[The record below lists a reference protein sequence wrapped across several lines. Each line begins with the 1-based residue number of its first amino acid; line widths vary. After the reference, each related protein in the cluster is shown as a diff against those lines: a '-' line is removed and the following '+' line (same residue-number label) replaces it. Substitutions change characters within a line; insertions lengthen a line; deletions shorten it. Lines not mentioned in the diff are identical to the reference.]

1 MLNFEYKGIS
11 QGKYVEG
18 EIEALNNAEAAHKLK
33 DKKVIITKLKETK
46 KKKVV
51 TKKEKTSFSFGTGIK
66 PQEILIFCK
75 QFATM
80 LRAGLPVLNTLDMLE
95 GQTSRPPMKKVIST
109 IKKDLESG
117 NALSKCFEK
126 HTKIFDTVVVNLI
139 KAGEASGKLDTF
151 LQKIVT
157 NLEKREKIK
166 SQIKSALFY
175 PGVLFSVAILVTVF
189 MLMNVVPTFV
199 NMYEGMGM
207 ADDLPTPTAVI
218 MSMSEFVRSS
228 GGFFLL
234 VFIISFVFGFKFL
247 IKKNYEVR
255 KNWHRIMMKLPIFGN
270 LIRKSILAKVS
281 LVLGNLNQAG
291 VDLIESIDIAKSVT
305 DNVIVVEALE
315 RIKKGVFSGETLA
328 DLFNK
333 EKIFPPTF
341 SQLISVGEQTGSLD
355 EMFGSV
361 ALYYEEEFDVA
372 VANLASLIEPIMIV
386 FMGITIGGLM
396 LAMYAP
402 IFNVGAIIGWLL
414 VILGLIKIIDL
425 FEDNLHNN
433 KNIKTLMRI

>member
-1 MLNFEYKGIS
+1 MLNFEYKGIAL
-11 QGKYVEG
+11 GKYVEG

-46 KKKVV
+46 KKKEVS
-51 TKKEKTSFSFGTGIK
+51 KKEKTSFSFGTGIK

-126 HTKIFDTVVVNLI
+126 HSKIFDTVVVNLI

-234 VFIISFVFGFKFL
+234 MFIISFVFGFKFL

-255 KNWHRIMMKLPIFGN
+255 KNWHRVTLKLPIFGN
-270 LIRKSILAKVS
+270 LIQKSILAKVS

-315 RIKKGVFSGETLA
+315 NIKKGVFSGESLT

-355 EMFGSV
+355 EMFTSI
-361 ALYYEEEFDVA
+361 AIYYEEEFDVA

-402 IFNVGAIIGWLL
+402 IFNVGAIIG
-414 VILGLIKIIDL
+414 
-425 FEDNLHNN
+425 
-433 KNIKTLMRI
+433 

>member
-1 MLNFEYKGIS
+1 MLNFAYKGIS

-33 DKKVIITKLKETK
+33 EKKVIITKLKEAK

-51 TKKEKTSFSFGTGIK
+51 TKKEKTSFTFGTGVK
-66 PQEILIFCK
+66 AQEILIFCK

-80 LRAGLPVLNTLDMLE
+80 MRAGLPVLNTLEMLE
-95 GQTSRPPMKKVIST
+95 VQTTRPPMKKIIQT

-117 NALSKCFEK
+117 NSISKCFEK
-126 HTKIFDTVVVNLI
+126 HPKIFDTVVVNLI

-151 LQKIVT
+151 LQKIVV

-175 PGVLFSVAILVTVF
+175 PGVLFSVAILVTIF

-199 NMYEGMGM
+199 NMYEQMG
-207 ADDLPTPTAVI
+207 AKELPTPTAVI
-218 MSMSEFVRSS
+218 MSMSSFVRSS
-228 GGFFLL
+228 GGLYLL
-234 VFIISFVFGFKFL
+234 IFIILSVVGFKYL
-247 IKKNYEVR
+247 MSKNYIV
-255 KNWHRIMMKLPIFGN
+255 KKGWHQTMLKLPIFGN
-270 LIRKSILAKVS
+270 LIQKSILAKVS

-305 DNVIVVEALE
+305 DNVIVIEALE
-315 RIKKGVFSGETLA
+315 NIKKGVFSGETLTN
-328 DLFNK
+328 LFNK
-333 EKIFPPTF
+333 EKIFPATF

-355 EMFGSV
+355 GMFGSI
-361 ALYYEEEFDVA
+361 AIYYEEEFDVA

-402 IFNVGAIIGWLL
+402 IFSIGDIIG
-414 VILGLIKIIDL
+414 
-425 FEDNLHNN
+425 
-433 KNIKTLMRI
+433 

>member
-11 QGKYVEG
+11 LGKYVEG

-33 DKKVIITKLKETK
+33 EKKVIITKLKEAK

-51 TKKEKTSFSFGTGIK
+51 TKKEKTSITFGTGIK

-80 LRAGLPVLNTLDMLE
+80 LRAGLPVLNTLEMLE
-95 GQTSRPPMKKVIST
+95 GQTSRPPMKKVNAT

-151 LQKIVT
+151 LQKIVI

-175 PGVLFSVAILVTVF
+175 PGVLFSVAVLVTVF

-234 VFIISFVFGFKFL
+234 IFILSFVFGFKFL

-255 KNWHRIMMKLPIFGN
+255 KNWHRVTLKLPIFGN
-270 LIRKSILAKVS
+270 LIQKSILAKVS

-315 RIKKGVFSGETLA
+315 RIKKGVFSGESLT

-355 EMFGSV
+355 EMFNSI
-361 ALYYEEEFDVA
+361 AIYYEEEFDVA

-402 IFNVGAIIGWLL
+402 IFNVGAIIG
-414 VILGLIKIIDL
+414 
-425 FEDNLHNN
+425 
-433 KNIKTLMRI
+433 

>member
-1 MLNFEYKGIS
+1 MLNFEYKGIA

-33 DKKVIITKLKETK
+33 EKKIIITKLKEAK

-80 LRAGLPVLNTLDMLE
+80 LRAGLPVLNTLEMLD
-95 GQTSRPPMKKVIST
+95 GQTKRPPMKKVIQT

-117 NALSKCFEK
+117 NALSKCFDK
-126 HTKIFDTVVVNLI
+126 HPKIFDTVVVNLI

-151 LQKIVT
+151 LQKIVL

-175 PGVLFSVAILVTVF
+175 PAVLFSVAMLVTVF

-199 NMYEGMGM
+199 NMYENMGMG
-207 ADDLPTPTAVI
+207 DKLPTPTAVI
-218 MSMSEFVRSS
+218 MSMSEFVRSA
-228 GGFFLL
+228 GGLYLL
-234 VFIISFVFGFKFL
+234 IFIILFIVGFKYL
-247 IKKNYEVR
+247 ISKNYNV
-255 KNWHRIMMKLPIFGN
+255 KKAWHQTILKLPIFGN
-270 LIRKSILAKVS
+270 LINKSILAKVS

-305 DNVIVVEALE
+305 DNVVVIEALE
-315 RIKKGVFSGETLA
+315 NIKKGVFSGETLT

-333 EKIFPPTF
+333 EKIFPATF
-341 SQLISVGEQTGSLD
+341 TQLISVGEQTGSLD

-361 ALYYEEEFDVA
+361 AIYYEEEFDVA

-402 IFNVGAIIGWLL
+402 IFNVGAVIG
-414 VILGLIKIIDL
+414 
-425 FEDNLHNN
+425 
-433 KNIKTLMRI
+433 

>member
-11 QGKYVEG
+11 LGKYVEG

-33 DKKVIITKLKETK
+33 EKKVIITKLKEAK

-51 TKKEKTSFSFGTGIK
+51 SKKEKTSFSFGTGIK

-80 LRAGLPVLNTLDMLE
+80 LRAGLPVLNTLEMLE
-95 GQTSRPPMKKVIST
+95 GQTSRPPMKKVIGT

-151 LQKIVT
+151 LQKIVI

-207 ADDLPTPTAVI
+207 GDDLPTPTAVI

-228 GGFFLL
+228 GGLFLL
-234 VFIISFVFGFKFL
+234 IFIILFIVGFKYL
-247 IKKNYEVR
+247 ISKNYNV
-255 KNWHRIMMKLPIFGN
+255 KKGWHKIMLKLPVFGN
-270 LIRKSILAKVS
+270 LINKSILAKVS

-305 DNVIVVEALE
+305 DNVIVIEALE
-315 RIKKGVFSGETLA
+315 NIKKGVFSGETLT

-361 ALYYEEEFDVA
+361 AIYYEEEFDVA

-402 IFNVGAIIGWLL
+402 IFNVGAIIG
-414 VILGLIKIIDL
+414 
-425 FEDNLHNN
+425 
-433 KNIKTLMRI
+433 

>member
-11 QGKYVEG
+11 LGKYVEG

-33 DKKVIITKLKETK
+33 EKKVIITKLKEAK

-51 TKKEKTSFSFGTGIK
+51 SKKEKTSFSFGTGIK
-66 PQEILIFCK
+66 NQEILIFCK

-80 LRAGLPVLNTLDMLE
+80 LRAGLPVLNTLEMLE
-95 GQTSRPPMKKVIST
+95 GQTSRPPMKKVIAT

-151 LQKIVT
+151 LQKIVI

-175 PGVLFSVAILVTVF
+175 PGVLFSVAVLVTVF

-234 VFIISFVFGFKFL
+234 VFIISFVVGFKFL

-255 KNWHRIMMKLPIFGN
+255 KNWHRVTLKLPIFGN
-270 LIRKSILAKVS
+270 LIQKSILAKVS

-315 RIKKGVFSGETLA
+315 NIKKGVFSGESLT

-355 EMFGSV
+355 EMFTSI
-361 ALYYEEEFDVA
+361 AIYYEEEFDVA

-402 IFNVGAIIGWLL
+402 IFNVGAIIG
-414 VILGLIKIIDL
+414 
-425 FEDNLHNN
+425 
-433 KNIKTLMRI
+433 

>member
-33 DKKVIITKLKETK
+33 DQKVIITKLKEAK
-46 KKKVV
+46 KKKLVS
-51 TKKEKTSFSFGTGIK
+51 KKEKTSFSFGTGIK
-66 PQEILIFCK
+66 AQEILIFCK

-80 LRAGLPVLNTLDMLE
+80 LRAGLPVLNTLEMLE
-95 GQTSRPPMKKVIST
+95 GQTTRPPMKKVIQT

-126 HTKIFDTVVVNLI
+126 HPKIFDTVVVNLI

-151 LQKIVT
+151 LQKIVIS
-157 NLEKREKIK
+157 LEKREKIK

-207 ADDLPTPTAVI
+207 GDDLPTPTAVI

-228 GGFFLL
+228 GGLFLL
-234 VFIISFVFGFKFL
+234 IFIILFVVGFKYL
-247 IKKNYEVR
+247 ISKNYGV
-255 KNWHRIMMKLPIFGN
+255 KKAWHQIMLKLPVFGN
-270 LIRKSILAKVS
+270 LINKSILAKVS

-305 DNVIVVEALE
+305 DNVIVIEALE
-315 RIKKGVFSGETLA
+315 NIKKGVFSGETLT

-361 ALYYEEEFDVA
+361 AIYYEEEFDVA

-402 IFNVGAIIGWLL
+402 IFNVGAIIG
-414 VILGLIKIIDL
+414 
-425 FEDNLHNN
+425 
-433 KNIKTLMRI
+433 

>member
-33 DKKVIITKLKETK
+33 DQKVIITKLKEARK
-46 KKKVV
+46 KKAAV
-51 TKKEKTSFSFGTGIK
+51 KKEKTSFSFGTGIK
-66 PQEILIFCK
+66 AQEILIFCK

-80 LRAGLPVLNTLDMLE
+80 LRAGLPVLNTLEMLE
-95 GQTSRPPMKKVIST
+95 GQTTRPPMKKVIQT

-126 HTKIFDTVVVNLI
+126 HPKIFDTVVVNLI

-151 LQKIVT
+151 LQKIVVS
-157 NLEKREKIK
+157 LEKREKIK

-207 ADDLPTPTAVI
+207 GDDLPTPTAVI

-228 GGFFLL
+228 GGLFLL
-234 VFIISFVFGFKFL
+234 IFIILFVVGFKYL
-247 IKKNYEVR
+247 ISKNYGV
-255 KNWHRIMMKLPIFGN
+255 KKAWHQIMLKLPVFGN
-270 LIRKSILAKVS
+270 LINKSILAKVS

-305 DNVIVVEALE
+305 DNVIVIEALE
-315 RIKKGVFSGETLA
+315 NIKKGVFSGETLT
-328 DLFNK
+328 DLFAK

-361 ALYYEEEFDVA
+361 AIYYEEEFDVA

-402 IFNVGAIIGWLL
+402 IFNVGAII
-414 VILGLIKIIDL
+414 
-425 FEDNLHNN
+425 N
-433 KNIKTLMRI
+433 

>member
-11 QGKYVEG
+11 LGKYVEG

-33 DKKVIITKLKETK
+33 EQKVIITRLKEAK

-51 TKKEKTSFSFGTGIK
+51 TKKEKTSITFGTGIK

-80 LRAGLPVLNTLDMLE
+80 LRAGLPVLNTLEMLE
-95 GQTSRPPMKKVIST
+95 GQTSRPPMKKVIAT

-151 LQKIVT
+151 LQKIVI

-175 PGVLFSVAILVTVF
+175 PGVLFSVAVLVTVF

-218 MSMSEFVRSS
+218 MAMSEFVRSS

-234 VFIISFVFGFKFL
+234 VFIISFVVGFKFL

-255 KNWHRIMMKLPIFGN
+255 KNWHRVTLKLPIFGN
-270 LIRKSILAKVS
+270 LIQKSILAKVS

-315 RIKKGVFSGETLA
+315 NIKKGVFSGESLT

-355 EMFGSV
+355 EMFNSI
-361 ALYYEEEFDVA
+361 AIYYEEEFDVA

-402 IFNVGAIIGWLL
+402 IFNVGAIIG
-414 VILGLIKIIDL
+414 
-425 FEDNLHNN
+425 
-433 KNIKTLMRI
+433 

>member
-33 DKKVIITKLKETK
+33 DQKVIITKLREAK
-46 KKKVV
+46 KKKAVV
-51 TKKEKTSFSFGTGIK
+51 KKEKKSFSFGTGIK
-66 PQEILIFCK
+66 AQEILIFCK

-80 LRAGLPVLNTLDMLE
+80 LRAGLPVLNTLEMLE
-95 GQTSRPPMKKVIST
+95 GQTTRPPMKKVIQT

-126 HTKIFDTVVVNLI
+126 HPKIFDTVVVNLI

-151 LQKIVT
+151 LQKIVIS
-157 NLEKREKIK
+157 LEKREKIK

-207 ADDLPTPTAVI
+207 GDDLPTPTAVI

-228 GGFFLL
+228 GGLFLL
-234 VFIISFVFGFKFL
+234 IFIILFVVGFRYL
-247 IKKNYEVR
+247 MTKNYNV
-255 KNWHRIMMKLPIFGN
+255 KKTWHKTMLKLPVFGN
-270 LIRKSILAKVS
+270 LINKSILAKVS

-305 DNVIVVEALE
+305 DNVVVIEALE
-315 RIKKGVFSGETLA
+315 NIKKGVFSGETLT
-328 DLFNK
+328 DLFGK

-361 ALYYEEEFDVA
+361 AIYYEEEFDVA

-402 IFNVGAIIGWLL
+402 IFNVGAII
-414 VILGLIKIIDL
+414 
-425 FEDNLHNN
+425 N
-433 KNIKTLMRI
+433 

>member
-11 QGKYVEG
+11 YGKYVEG

-33 DKKVIITKLKETK
+33 EQKVIITKLKETK
-46 KKKVV
+46 KKKAIV
-51 TKKEKTSFSFGTGIK
+51 KKEKKSFSFGTGVK
-66 PQEILIFCK
+66 AQEILIFCK

-80 LRAGLPVLNTLDMLE
+80 LRAGLPVLNTLEMLD
-95 GQTSRPPMKKVIST
+95 GQTKRPGMKKIIQT

-126 HTKIFDTVVVNLI
+126 HPKVFDTVVVNLI

-151 LQKIVT
+151 LQKIVVS
-157 NLEKREKIK
+157 LEKREKIK

-189 MLMNVVPTFV
+189 MLMKVVPTFV

-207 ADDLPTPTAVI
+207 GDDLPTPTAVI
-218 MSMSEFVRSS
+218 MSMSEFIRSS

-234 VFIISFVFGFKFL
+234 IFLITFVVGFKFL
-247 IKKNYEVR
+247 INKNYNI
-255 KNWHRIMMKLPIFGN
+255 KKAWHQTLLKMPVFGN
-270 LIRKSILAKVS
+270 LINKSILAKVS

-305 DNVIVVEALE
+305 DNVVVIESLE
-315 RIKKGVFSGETLA
+315 NIKKGVFSGETLT
-328 DLFNK
+328 DLFHK

-361 ALYYEEEFDVA
+361 AIYYEEEFDVA
-372 VANLASLIEPIMIV
+372 VGNLSSLIEPIMIV

-402 IFNVGAIIGWLL
+402 IFNVGAII
-414 VILGLIKIIDL
+414 
-425 FEDNLHNN
+425 N
-433 KNIKTLMRI
+433 

>member
-33 DKKVIITKLKETK
+33 EQKIIITKLKEAK

-80 LRAGLPVLNTLDMLE
+80 LRAGLPVLNTLEMLE
-95 GQTSRPPMKKVIST
+95 GQTKRPPMKKVIQT

-117 NALSKCFEK
+117 NALSKCFDK
-126 HTKIFDTVVVNLI
+126 HPKIFDTVVVNLI

-151 LQKIVT
+151 LQKIVI

-175 PGVLFSVAILVTVF
+175 PGVLFSVAMLVTVF

-207 ADDLPTPTAVI
+207 GDDLPTPTAVI

-228 GGFFLL
+228 GGLFLL
-234 VFIISFVFGFKFL
+234 IFIILFFVGFKYL
-247 IKKNYEVR
+247 ISKNYNV
-255 KNWHRIMMKLPIFGN
+255 KKAWHQTMLKLPIFGN
-270 LIRKSILAKVS
+270 LINKSILAKVS

-305 DNVIVVEALE
+305 DNVVVIEALE
-315 RIKKGVFSGETLA
+315 NIKKGVFSGETLT

-333 EKIFPPTF
+333 EKIFPATF
-341 SQLISVGEQTGSLD
+341 TQLISVGEQTGSLD
-355 EMFGSV
+355 EMFGSI
-361 ALYYEEEFDVA
+361 AIYYEEEFDVA

-402 IFNVGAIIGWLL
+402 IFSMGDIIG
-414 VILGLIKIIDL
+414 
-425 FEDNLHNN
+425 
-433 KNIKTLMRI
+433 

>member
-33 DKKVIITKLKETK
+33 DQKVIITKLKEAK
-46 KKKVV
+46 KKKAVV
-51 TKKEKTSFSFGTGIK
+51 KKKKTSFSFGTGIK
-66 PQEILIFCK
+66 AQEILIFCK

-80 LRAGLPVLNTLDMLE
+80 LRAGLPVLNTLEMLE
-95 GQTSRPPMKKVIST
+95 GQTTKAPMKKVIQT
-109 IKKDLESG
+109 IKKDLEAG

-126 HTKIFDTVVVNLI
+126 HPKIFDTVVVNLI

-151 LQKIVT
+151 LQKIVVS
-157 NLEKREKIK
+157 LEKREKIK

-207 ADDLPTPTAVI
+207 GDDLPTPTAVI

-228 GGFFLL
+228 GGLFLL
-234 VFIISFVFGFKFL
+234 IFIILFVVGFKFL
-247 IKKNYEVR
+247 ISKNYNV
-255 KNWHRIMMKLPIFGN
+255 KKVWHKIMLRLPVFGN
-270 LIRKSILAKVS
+270 LINKSILAKVS

-305 DNVIVVEALE
+305 DNVIVIEALE
-315 RIKKGVFSGETLA
+315 NIKKGVFSGETLT

-361 ALYYEEEFDVA
+361 AIYYEEEFDVA

-402 IFNVGAIIGWLL
+402 IFNVGAIIG
-414 VILGLIKIIDL
+414 
-425 FEDNLHNN
+425 
-433 KNIKTLMRI
+433 

>member
-11 QGKYVEG
+11 LGKYVEG

-33 DKKVIITKLKETK
+33 EKKVIITKLKEAK
-46 KKKVV
+46 KKKAAV
-51 TKKEKTSFSFGTGIK
+51 KKEKTSFSFGTGIK
-66 PQEILIFCK
+66 AQEILIFCK

-80 LRAGLPVLNTLDMLE
+80 LRAGLPVLNTLEMLE
-95 GQTSRPPMKKVIST
+95 GQTVRPPMKKVIAT

-126 HTKIFDTVVVNLI
+126 HPKIFDTVVVNLI

-151 LQKIVT
+151 LQKIVIS
-157 NLEKREKIK
+157 LEKREKIK

-175 PGVLFSVAILVTVF
+175 PGVLFSVAMLVTVF

-207 ADDLPTPTAVI
+207 GDDLPTPTAVI

-228 GGFFLL
+228 GGLFLL
-234 VFIISFVFGFKFL
+234 IFIILFIVGFKYL
-247 IKKNYEVR
+247 ISKNYNV
-255 KNWHRIMMKLPIFGN
+255 KKAWHKIVLKLPVFGN
-270 LIRKSILAKVS
+270 LINKSILAKVS

-305 DNVIVVEALE
+305 DNVIVIEALE
-315 RIKKGVFSGETLA
+315 NIKKGVFSGETLT

-361 ALYYEEEFDVA
+361 AIYYEEEFDVA

-402 IFNVGAIIGWLL
+402 IFNVGAIIG
-414 VILGLIKIIDL
+414 
-425 FEDNLHNN
+425 
-433 KNIKTLMRI
+433 

>member
-11 QGKYVEG
+11 LGKYVEG

-33 DKKVIITKLKETK
+33 EQKVIITRLKEAK
-46 KKKVV
+46 KKKIV
-51 TKKEKTSFSFGTGIK
+51 TKKEKTSITFGTGIK

-80 LRAGLPVLNTLDMLE
+80 LRAGLPVLNTLEMLE
-95 GQTSRPPMKKVIST
+95 GQTSKPPMKKVIAT

-151 LQKIVT
+151 LQKIVI

-175 PGVLFSVAILVTVF
+175 PGVLFSVAILVTIF

-218 MSMSEFVRSS
+218 MAMSEFVRSS

-234 VFIISFVFGFKFL
+234 VFIISFVVGFKFL

-255 KNWHRIMMKLPIFGN
+255 KNWHRFVMKLPIFGN
-270 LIRKSILAKVS
+270 LIQKSILAKVS

-315 RIKKGVFSGETLA
+315 NIKKGVFSGESLT

-333 EKIFPPTF
+333 EKVFPTTF

-355 EMFGSV
+355 EMFGSI
-361 ALYYEEEFDVA
+361 AIYYEEEFDVA

-402 IFNVGAIIGWLL
+402 IFNVGAIIG
-414 VILGLIKIIDL
+414 
-425 FEDNLHNN
+425 
-433 KNIKTLMRI
+433 

>member
-1 MLNFEYKGIS
+1 MLNFQYKGIS
-11 QGKYVEG
+11 QGKYIEG

-33 DKKVIITKLKETK
+33 EKKVIITKLQEAK

-51 TKKEKTSFSFGTGIK
+51 TKKEKTSFTFGTGVK
-66 PQEILIFCK
+66 AQEILIFCK

-80 LRAGLPVLNTLDMLE
+80 MRAGLPVLNTLEMLE
-95 GQTSRPPMKKVIST
+95 GQTKRPPMKKIIQT

-117 NALSKCFEK
+117 NSLAKCFEK
-126 HTKIFDTVVVNLI
+126 HPKIFDTVVVNLI
-139 KAGEASGKLDTF
+139 KAGEASGKLDVF
-151 LQKIVT
+151 LQKIVI

-175 PGVLFSVAILVTVF
+175 PGVLFSVAIMVTVF

-199 NMYEGMGM
+199 NMYESMGM
-207 ADDLPTPTAVI
+207 KDDLPTPTAVI

-228 GGFFLL
+228 GGLFLL
-234 VFIISFVFGFKFL
+234 IFIILSVVGFKYL
-247 IKKNYEVR
+247 MSKNYIV
-255 KNWHRIMMKLPIFGN
+255 KKTWHQIMLKLPIFGN
-270 LIRKSILAKVS
+270 LINKSILAKVS

-305 DNVIVVEALE
+305 DNVIVIEALE
-315 RIKKGVFSGETLA
+315 NIKKGVFSGETLT

-333 EKIFPPTF
+333 EKIFPATF

-355 EMFGSV
+355 EMFGSI
-361 ALYYEEEFDVA
+361 AIYYEEEFDVA

-402 IFNVGAIIGWLL
+402 IFNVGAIIG
-414 VILGLIKIIDL
+414 
-425 FEDNLHNN
+425 
-433 KNIKTLMRI
+433 

>member
-33 DKKVIITKLKETK
+33 DQKVIITKLKEAK
-46 KKKVV
+46 KKKAVV
-51 TKKEKTSFSFGTGIK
+51 KKEKKSFSFGTGIK
-66 PQEILIFCK
+66 AQEILIFCK

-80 LRAGLPVLNTLDMLE
+80 LRAGLPVLNTLEMLE
-95 GQTSRPPMKKVIST
+95 GQTTRPPMKKVIQT

-126 HTKIFDTVVVNLI
+126 HPKIFDTVVVNLI

-151 LQKIVT
+151 LQKIVIS
-157 NLEKREKIK
+157 LEKREKIK

-207 ADDLPTPTAVI
+207 GDDLPTPTAVI
-218 MSMSEFVRSS
+218 MSMSEFIRSS

-234 VFIISFVFGFKFL
+234 VFLILFVVGFKYL
-247 IKKNYEVR
+247 ISKNYNV
-255 KNWHRIMMKLPIFGN
+255 KKAWHKTMLKLPVFGN
-270 LIRKSILAKVS
+270 LINKSILAKVS

-305 DNVIVVEALE
+305 DNVVVVESLE
-315 RIKKGVFSGETLA
+315 NIKKGVFSGETLT
-328 DLFNK
+328 DLFGK

-361 ALYYEEEFDVA
+361 AIYYEEEFDVA

-402 IFNVGAIIGWLL
+402 IFNVGAIIG
-414 VILGLIKIIDL
+414 
-425 FEDNLHNN
+425 
-433 KNIKTLMRI
+433 

>member
-1 MLNFEYKGIS
+1 MLNFEYKGIAL
-11 QGKYVEG
+11 GKYVEG

-33 DKKVIITKLKETK
+33 DKKVIITKLKEAK

-95 GQTSRPPMKKVIST
+95 GQTSRPPMKKVIAT

-151 LQKIVT
+151 LQKIVI

-199 NMYEGMGM
+199 DMYEGMGM

-234 VFIISFVFGFKFL
+234 VFIISFVVGFKFL

-255 KNWHRIMMKLPIFGN
+255 KNWHRVTLKLPIFGN
-270 LIRKSILAKVS
+270 LIQKSILAKVS

-305 DNVIVVEALE
+305 DNAIVVEALE
-315 RIKKGVFSGETLA
+315 RIKKGVFSGESLT

-355 EMFGSV
+355 EMFNSI
-361 ALYYEEEFDVA
+361 AIYYEEEFDVA

-402 IFNVGAIIGWLL
+402 IFNVGAIIG
-414 VILGLIKIIDL
+414 
-425 FEDNLHNN
+425 
-433 KNIKTLMRI
+433 

>member
-18 EIEALNNAEAAHKLK
+18 EIEALNNAEAAYKLK
-33 DKKVIITKLKETK
+33 DQKVIITKLKEAK
-46 KKKVV
+46 KKKLVS
-51 TKKEKTSFSFGTGIK
+51 KKEKTSFSFGTGIK
-66 PQEILIFCK
+66 AQEILIFCK

-80 LRAGLPVLNTLDMLE
+80 LRAGLPVLNTLEMLE
-95 GQTSRPPMKKVIST
+95 GQTTRPPMKKVIQN

-126 HTKIFDTVVVNLI
+126 HPKIFDTVVVNLI

-151 LQKIVT
+151 LQKIVIS
-157 NLEKREKIK
+157 LEKREKIK

-207 ADDLPTPTAVI
+207 GDDLPTPTAVI

-228 GGFFLL
+228 GGLFLL
-234 VFIISFVFGFKFL
+234 IFIILFVVGFKYL
-247 IKKNYEVR
+247 ISKNYGV
-255 KNWHRIMMKLPIFGN
+255 KKAWHQIMLKLPVFGN
-270 LIRKSILAKVS
+270 LINKSILAKVS

-305 DNVIVVEALE
+305 DNVIVIEALE
-315 RIKKGVFSGETLA
+315 NIKKGVFSGETLT

-361 ALYYEEEFDVA
+361 AIYYEEEFDVA

-402 IFNVGAIIGWLL
+402 IFNVGAIIG
-414 VILGLIKIIDL
+414 
-425 FEDNLHNN
+425 
-433 KNIKTLMRI
+433 

>member
-1 MLNFEYKGIS
+1 MLNFQYKGIS

-33 DKKVIITKLKETK
+33 EKKVIITKLQEAK

-51 TKKEKTSFSFGTGIK
+51 TKKEKTSFTFGTGVK
-66 PQEILIFCK
+66 AQEILIFCK

-80 LRAGLPVLNTLDMLE
+80 MRAGLPVLNTLEMLE
-95 GQTSRPPMKKVIST
+95 GQTKRPPMKKIIQT

-117 NALSKCFEK
+117 NSLAKCFEK
-126 HTKIFDTVVVNLI
+126 HPKIFDTVVVNLI

-151 LQKIVT
+151 LQKIVI

-175 PGVLFSVAILVTVF
+175 PAVLFSVAIMVTVF

-199 NMYEGMGM
+199 NMYESMGM
-207 ADDLPTPTAVI
+207 KDDLPTPTAVI

-228 GGFFLL
+228 GGLFLL
-234 VFIISFVFGFKFL
+234 IFIILSVVGFKYL
-247 IKKNYEVR
+247 MSKNYIV
-255 KNWHRIMMKLPIFGN
+255 KKTWHQIMLKLPIFGN
-270 LIRKSILAKVS
+270 LINKSILAKVS

-305 DNVIVVEALE
+305 DNVIVIEALE
-315 RIKKGVFSGETLA
+315 NIKKGVFSGETLT

-333 EKIFPPTF
+333 EKIFPATF

-355 EMFGSV
+355 EMFGSI
-361 ALYYEEEFDVA
+361 AIYYEEEFDVA

-402 IFNVGAIIGWLL
+402 IFNVGAIIG
-414 VILGLIKIIDL
+414 
-425 FEDNLHNN
+425 
-433 KNIKTLMRI
+433 